1 MKILFGI
8 IVFHMLVIMRAHA
21 SGEEGGT
28 PWISTAL
35 ISALLTGFVVYM
47 LFSMEEPTV

>member
-21 SGEEGGT
+21 SEEEGT

-47 LFSMEEPTV
+47 LFSMEEPTL